1 MNLSVLIPT
10 VVGREAQFET
20 LFLSL
25 QSQINEYGL
34 SQQVE
39 IVAASDNKE
48 ISIGKKRDCL
58 YKMATGK
65 FSVQIDDDDSIC
77 SDYLYL
83 INNVIKDNEVD
94 CIGYYELCTMDGN
107 KFLSVISK
115 EVKEWETYPNVPIG
129 KLKYRRTP
137 FFKVPILTELCKQIG
152 VNDMRFGEDHDFA
165 KRIHPLLKKEFFIYK
180 EMYFYSS
187 NSLTKKEHDKRYGIT
202 K

>member
-10 VVGREAQFET
+10 VVGREIEYT
-20 LFLSL
+20 KLFMYL
-25 QSQINEYGL
+25 QSQIDEYGL

-39 IVAASDNKE
+39 IITASDNKE
-48 ISIGKKRDCL
+48 MSIGQKRQYL
-58 YKMATGK
+58 YKEATGK
-65 FSVQIDDDDSIC
+65 FSVQIDDDDSVC

-137 FFKVPILTELCKQIG
+137 FFKVPILTELCKQVG

-187 NSLTKKEHDKRYGIT
+187 NSLTKQAHNQRYGIT